1 MYKFALMSKK
11 DKDFVFTKVAQN
23 KNISK
28 SIVEKDFYVCLMLD
42 YLFNKSKY
50 KDAFTLKG
58 GTSLSKC
65 FNLINRFSEDIDLIL
80 DWTFLGVTKDEPLI
94 SRSNTKQD
102 KYNKELNHKA
112 AIFIKEKLLV
122 DLRDNLSRLLKT
134 NVDIKIDDFDEQVIN
149 FYYPKLYKSTSILEM
164 IRLEI
169 GPLAAITPREEA
181 TITPYVNDLFPN
193 LFKQPSTKV
202 LTVSP
207 SRTFYEK
214 ATILH
219 REANRPKDKLIP
231 KRYSRHYY
239 DLYMIG
245 NSIYKN
251 EALNDSNLLKK
262 VVLFKTK
269 FYRDGFSNYEDAL
282 NKKIRL
288 VPNEYRIKELEI
300 DYKSMQEM
308 IYGKTLS
315 FNKILLYLKTLEKE
329 INKS

>member
-1 MYKFALMSKK
+1 MSKE
-11 DKDFVFTKVAQN
+11 DKDFVFTKVALN
-23 KNISK
+23 KNINK
-28 SIVEKDFYVCLMLD
+28 SIIEKDFYVCLMLD

-80 DWTFLGVTKDEPLI
+80 DWTFLDVQKDEPLL

-122 DLRDNLSRLLKT
+122 DLKNNLSRLLKT
-134 NVDIKIDDFDEQVIN
+134 DVDIKIDDFDEQVIN
-149 FYYPKLYKSTSILEM
+149 FYYPKLYKSNSILGM

-169 GPLAAITPREEA
+169 GPLAAMTPREEV
-181 TITPYVNDLFPN
+181 IVSPYINDSFPN
-193 LFKQPSTKV
+193 LLKQPSTKV

-219 REANRPKDKLIP
+219 REANRPKDKKIP

-251 EALNDSNLLKK
+251 EALNNLNLLNK

-269 FYRDGFSNYEDAL
+269 FYRDGFSHYEDAI
-282 NKKIRL
+282 NKKLRL
-288 VPNEYRIKELEI
+288 VPDEYRIKELEV
-300 DYKSMQEM
+300 DYKNMQEM
-308 IYGKTLS
+308 IYGKIPS
-315 FNKILLYLKTLEKE
+315 FNKILFYLKTLEKQ
-329 INKS
+329 INNLE